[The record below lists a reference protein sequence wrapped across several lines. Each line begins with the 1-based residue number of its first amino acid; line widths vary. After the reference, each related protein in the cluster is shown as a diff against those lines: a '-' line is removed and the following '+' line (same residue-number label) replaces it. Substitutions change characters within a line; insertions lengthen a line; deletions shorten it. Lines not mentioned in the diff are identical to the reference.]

1 MMFTSKHKQ
10 RVINMK
16 TYRMH
21 IMCDDEIFETFNDM
35 RDATSRVL
43 SIIRDMIDDDVR
55 DMYKN
60 SDDFTQS
67 ITYRFVDDKR
77 FVDDMIFVVRV
88 NRKIIARVARC

>member
-1 MMFTSKHKQ
+1 
-10 RVINMK
+10 MK
-16 TYRMH
+16 TYKMT
-21 IMCDDEIFETFNDM
+21 IMIDDQIIETFDNM
-35 RDATSRVL
+35 CDATSRAL
-43 SIIRDMIDDDVR
+43 SIVRDMCDDDVR